1 MSPLV
6 FWVPVLGRR
15 TRGLAQ
21 RHPGADG
28 SSLQLTEPF
37 PSSLA
42 PIGISFRKLKWPV
55 FLPPEINFHSSSES
69 SKPMNYLNEAIIKCG
84 RVERMPEN
92 LPNGLGKP
100 DSFSDEITDPT
111 LDPRDWESFRAQ
123 AHRMLDDM
131 LGYLR
136 NIRQR
141 PVWQPIPE
149 EVRNRFRSPMP
160 ATRSSLA
167 DIHQEFMKNI
177 LPFAAGNVHPGFM
190 GWVQGGG
197 TPVGMLAEMLAAGMN
212 ANLGGRDHVP
222 IEVERQVTRWM
233 QELFGFPQGATGLF
247 VTGTSMGN
255 FIGVVLAR
263 NAALGAEV
271 RSVGIAAKPARL
283 AAYASSDVHGCID
296 KALDLCGLGNDTLR
310 RIPVDSRHRI
320 DLAAL
325 EGAIQRD
332 RESGFQPF
340 LVVGTAGTAD
350 TGAIDDLA
358 GIADL
363 ARRENLWFHV
373 DGACGAL
380 AMLAP
385 DLAPKLLGIER
396 ADSLAFDFHK
406 WGQVPYDAGFILVR
420 DGNQHRNAFA
430 ASAAYLR
437 RETRG
442 LAGGPPWP
450 CDYGPDLSRGFRAL
464 KTWITLK
471 AYGARALGAAISRTC
486 ALARYLEQRIVQAPD
501 LELLAPVELNIVCF
515 RYRAN
520 DPDQV
525 NAKIVL
531 ELQESGIVAPSTTL
545 LDGRLAIR
553 AAIVNHR
560 TGRDE
565 MDKLVDNTLAMGRGA
580 SPAGGLKRPAAA
592 PPATREILPVVQWE
606 AELREVEKKLA
617 GDPKAVDLRYRRAS
631 LFSELGQLGAATNE
645 YLKVLQGE
653 PHHREALNNFARV
666 LVATGHRRAAY
677 LLFKNAVLRHPHDP
691 LSRVN
696 LGNFL
701 LQESEWQ
708 EARGQVKHALNHK
721 AEARRQFEQA
731 LQIDAGY
738 ERAHEGLSYLVA
750 ESGDEQKAEWHR
762 RRAFQNRNVIVLP
775 YRGRSAPV
783 PILQLASTTGGNV
796 PLKKFLDDRIFQTF
810 LLLPEFFDLK
820 NPLPAHHLVVNAIG
834 DAEVSSRALVAA
846 QSVLAQT
853 LAPVINS
860 PAAVLATSRANN
872 ARRFSTIP
880 GVVTPTT
887 ATLPRAQLAD
897 PSARD
902 VLCGLGLNFPI
913 LLRAPGFH
921 TGMNFLRVESPGEL
935 PAALGQLPGQELI
948 VMQFLDSR
956 GPDGKVRKYR
966 AMMIDGRIYPLHLA
980 VSSHWKIHYFTAE
993 MAENPEH
1000 RVEDEAFLEDLPG
1013 VLGPV
1018 ALNALEQIQSRL
1030 GLDYAGVDFGL
1041 NTRGEVLLFEA
1052 NATMIVNPPDQDKR
1066 WNYRWPAYRRIRS
1079 AVQKMLMDRAKPQEG
1094 QRIATCVPAAR
1105 FLSSVTGGLGMEDH
1119 GPA

>member
-1 MSPLV
+1 
-6 FWVPVLGRR
+6 
-15 TRGLAQ
+15 
-21 RHPGADG
+21 
-28 SSLQLTEPF
+28 
-37 PSSLA
+37 
-42 PIGISFRKLKWPV
+42 
-55 FLPPEINFHSSSES
+55 
-69 SKPMNYLNEAIIKCG
+69 
-84 RVERMPEN
+84 MPEN
-92 LPNGLGKP
+92 LPGGTGKQAPFP
-100 DSFSDEITDPT
+100 DENADPT
-111 LDPRDWESFRAQ
+111 LDPQDWEGFRAQ

-131 LGYLR
+131 LDYVR
-136 NIRQR
+136 NIRER

-149 EVRNRFRSPMP
+149 EVRKRFGGSMP
-160 ATRSSLA
+160 ATPSPLV
-167 DIHQEFMKNI
+167 DIHQEFMKNV

-197 TPVGMLAEMLAAGMN
+197 TPVGMLAEMLAAGLN
-212 ANLGGRDHVP
+212 ANLGGRDHIP

-233 QELFGFPQGATGLF
+233 QELVGFPQGATGLF

-263 NAALGAEV
+263 NVALGNAV
-271 RSVGIAAKPARL
+271 RNAGIAAKPARL
-283 AAYASSDVHGCID
+283 AAYASSEVHGCIE
-296 KALDLCGLGNDTLR
+296 KALDLCGLGNATLR
-310 RIPVDSRHRI
+310 RIRIDCRHRM
-320 DLAAL
+320 DLGAL
-325 EGAIQRD
+325 ESAIQRD
-332 RESGFQPF
+332 RASGFQPF

-363 ARRENLWFHV
+363 ARREKLWFHI
-373 DGACGAL
+373 DGAYGAL

-385 DLAPKLLGIER
+385 DLAPKLLGIDR

-430 ASAAYLR
+430 ASSAYLR

-464 KTWITLK
+464 KTWFTLK

-486 ALARYLEQRIVQAPD
+486 ILARYLEQRIIQAPE

-515 RYRAN
+515 RYRAD

-525 NAKIVL
+525 NAKIVAD
-531 ELQESGIVAPSTTL
+531 LQESGFVAPSTTI

-560 TGRDE
+560 TGRGE
-565 MDKLVDNTLAMGRGA
+565 IDKLVDNTLALGRSVA
-580 SPAGGLKRPAAA
+580 LARDLKRPAAT
-592 PPATREILPVVQWE
+592 PAVSHEILPVMQWE
-606 AELREVEKKLA
+606 TELREIDKKLA
-617 GDPKAVDLRYRRAS
+617 GNPNIVDLRFRRAS

-666 LVATGHRRAAY
+666 LVSTGHRRAAY
-677 LLFKNAVLRHPHDP
+677 LLFRDAVLRHPHDP
-691 LSRVN
+691 LSRAN

-701 LQESEWQ
+701 LQESEWL
-708 EARGQVKHALNHK
+708 EARGQMKQALNHK

-731 LQIDAGY
+731 LQIDPGY
-738 ERAHEGLSYLVA
+738 ERAHEGLSYLLA

-762 RRAFQNRNVIVLP
+762 RRAFQDRSVIALP

-783 PILQLASTTGGNV
+783 PVLHLASTTGGNA

-820 NPLPAHHLVVNAIG
+820 VPLPAHHLVVNAIG
-834 DAEVSSRALVAA
+834 DVEVSSRALVAA

-853 LAPVINS
+853 RAPVINR
-860 PAAVLATSRANN
+860 PAAVLATGRANN
-872 ARRFSTIP
+872 ALRFSGIP
-880 GVVTPTT
+880 GVVTPRT
-887 ATLPRAQLAD
+887 ATLPRGQLAD
-897 PSARD
+897 SSAPD
-902 VLCGLGLNFPI
+902 VLGGLGLTFPL

-921 TGMNFLRVESPGEL
+921 TGLNFLRVESASEL
-935 PAALGQLPGQELI
+935 PAALDQLPGRELI
-948 VMQFLDSR
+948 VMQFLDAR

-966 AMMIDGRIYPLHLA
+966 AMMIDDRIYPLHLA
-980 VSSHWKIHYFTAE
+980 VSSHWKVHYFTAE

-1000 RVEDEAFLEDLPG
+1000 RAEDEAFLENLQG

-1018 ALNALEQIQSRL
+1018 VLSALELIQSRL

-1041 NTRGEVLLFEA
+1041 SARGEVLLFEA
-1052 NATMIVNPPDQDKR
+1052 NATMVVNPPEQDKR

-1079 AVQKMLMDRAKPQEG
+1079 AVQKMLMDRARPQEG
-1094 QRIATCVPAAR
+1094 QPIATCVPAAR
-1105 FLSSVTGGLGMEDH
+1105 FLSLVPGGVEMEDH